1 MGTETRIWVSG
12 DWDLGIRGPGS
23 GCQVFPGIKF
33 EGVAKGLRSGYPGS
47 GSGCHGIWG
56 VWDLGTAW
64 EGLGGQIFDTFIKSE
79 GIGTGIWASGDW
91 DLGIRGRDLGVR
103 GWEGDLGIG
112 RGSEARSSIHSSDMR
127 GGAEAQDQRLKI

>member
-12 DWDLGIRGPGS
+12 NWDLGIRGPGS

-91 DLGIRGRDLGVR
+91 DPGIRGLGSGDPGTGIWMSGDWDLGIRD
-103 GWEGDLGIG
+103 WDEGIWRL
-112 RGSEARSSIHSSDMR
+112 
-127 GGAEAQDQRLKI
+127 GGARRPDP